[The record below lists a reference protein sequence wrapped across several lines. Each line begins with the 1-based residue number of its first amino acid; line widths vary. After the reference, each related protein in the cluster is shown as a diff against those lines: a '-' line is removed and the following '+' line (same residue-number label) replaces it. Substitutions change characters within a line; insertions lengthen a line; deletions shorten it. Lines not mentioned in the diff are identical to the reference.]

1 MADHASNTD
10 PGFGQRGGGLE
21 TSFLHSLPN
30 ILIPIKV
37 DKNNQ
42 LSGYFA
48 LENQDLPASGQK
60 YINEIT
66 GTTAKASLAGLT
78 VHFAPIQPMLQ
89 ENYTRSLIMLA
100 ESIDS
105 CAQSGHSQSTHLWA
119 KRIAEHLQ
127 LTDDEVRCISLAGK
141 LHDIGKSVVSKE
153 ILTKPGPLSLNE
165 WEIIKQ
171 HPGYSAALM
180 EPSPGLKVL
189 QPLVRWH
196 HEYYQGG
203 GYPDGLSGLDI
214 PLGARILAVADAFS
228 TMTTGRAYRS
238 PIPAE
243 TALDEL
249 VRCKGTQFDP
259 GLVDVMISY
268 ISTHN

>member
-1 MADHASNTD
+1 MADYPSKTD
-10 PGFGQRGGGLE
+10 PGFSWDWGELG
-21 TSFLHSLPN
+21 TSFLQSPPN

-37 DKNNQ
+37 DKKSQ
-42 LSGYFA
+42 VSGYFA

-60 YINEIT
+60 YLNEIT
-66 GTTAKASLAGLT
+66 GTAVKASLAGLT
-78 VHFAPIQPMLQ
+78 VYFGPIQPMLQ

-100 ESIDS
+100 ESIDR
-105 CAQSGHSQSTHLWA
+105 CDQSGHSQSTQLWA
-119 KRIAEHLQ
+119 MRIAEHLQ
-127 LTDDEVRCISLAGK
+127 LTEDEIRCIGLAGK

-153 ILTKPGPLSLNE
+153 ILTKPGPLSANE

-180 EPSPGLKVL
+180 DPSPGLKAL

-196 HEYYQGG
+196 HEQYQGG
-203 GYPDGLSGLDI
+203 GYPDGLSGLEI
-214 PLGARILAVADAFS
+214 PLGARILSVADAFS

-243 TALDEL
+243 IALDEL
-249 VRCKGTQFDP
+249 IRCKGTQFDP
-259 GLVDVMISY
+259 ELVDVMISY
-268 ISTHN
+268 LTP